1 MSFISINP
9 KDNFL
14 VDEIGVDIDT
24 KNELI
29 NLFVQINAK
38 TLGKLHFYETKK
50 GYHYRIK
57 LKQKVSL
64 QDAFKLRQYL
74 FDDEYRMR
82 IDAMRVNM
90 GLRIFDVLFTQKRE
104 VKGLKRV

>member
-1 MSFISINP
+1 MSFINL
-9 KDNFL
+9 KNDFY

-38 TLGKLHFYETKK
+38 SLGKVHFYETQK

-57 LKQKVSL
+57 LKQKISVK
-64 QDAFKLRQYL
+64 DAFKLRQYL
-74 FDDEYRMR
+74 RDDEWRMKIDELR
-82 IDAMRVNM
+82 INS
-90 GLRIFDVLFTQKRE
+90 GLTIFDVLFTQKR
-104 VKGLKRV
+104 KIKH